1 MDGPYYRGGPPPP
14 SRQQQQQQQHPQE
27 PPPQQEGFWS
37 RLTNKIFAGSEE
49 EYVHTAFMAFV
60 SVFPPLILLS
70 LSRIRSRFESNDG
83 VLPIGLKALSLL
95 LST

>member
-14 SRQQQQQQQHPQE
+14 SRQQQQQQQQQPQE

-49 EYVHTAFMAFV
+49 GYVCIAFMAFV
-60 SVFPPLILLS
+60 SVFLLILLS
-70 LSRIRSRFESNDG
+70 LSHSI
-83 VLPIGLKALSLL
+83 
-95 LST
+95 

>member
-14 SRQQQQQQQHPQE
+14 SRQQQQQQPQE

-49 EYVHTAFMAFV
+49 GFV
-60 SVFPPLILLS
+60 SYLCELLS
-70 LSRIRSRFESNDG
+70 FSLDFALALAFDLDSSQVMASFRS
-83 VLPIGLKALSLL
+83 A
-95 LST
+95 